1 MAKRK
6 NINNKLEILK
16 EYTEENF
23 LISLTN
29 KGIYNRALKDFKNIK
44 NIKIEEAEDKI
55 KISFDNIEIFF
66 TESIKETKCN
76 CPSQNICKHII
87 IALLYIKEYSKSFEN
102 KNSKNKKINKI
113 PNKNI
118 FEELNN
124 SKKIKIK
131 KKEKIIDDNILNIS
145 KSFIENIFAKG
156 FYACNEKDFDKAE
169 QIATKLNINNMPELS
184 KLFRSL
190 SRNIEAMLNK
200 KILFNKIFTMHT
212 ISKIYNTIRAIE
224 NAKKN
229 KDDKTFK
236 LLTGEIKSEY
246 IGENS
251 GEFIGLGAYP
261 LISSSYLG
269 LTSILYNL
277 NSKKIY
283 FFSHVV
289 PIFYDNSKNSYDDI
303 LYNYRKKIHWENN
316 ISIEDISKH
325 KIKLTNYKINNE
337 ERISDSKK
345 TSAILNKRIDYN
357 FLKNIIKDCNLFIS
371 NYDDLKN
378 IDFKYNYF
386 NNKNKVKFFI
396 VEFQKIENINFDKV
410 NQILFFDIINNN
422 QSLTLNIKYNLI
434 NSKGFDYIK
443 NYKNS
448 KLDKNKFMVFSA
460 IEKLKYFPIS
470 VININSVINIFF
482 EN

>member
-1 MAKRK
+1 MTKRK

-66 TESIKETKCN
+66 TEDIKETTCN
-76 CPSQNICKHII
+76 CPSQKICKHII
-87 IALLYIKEYSKSFEN
+87 IALLYIKELTKDFKIEIPNEKNFEEIKDAKN
-102 KNSKNKKINKI
+102 KNTKKLKEKN
-113 PNKNI
+113 
-118 FEELNN
+118 
-124 SKKIKIK
+124 
-131 KKEKIIDDNILNIS
+131 KIIDYNILNIS

-156 FYACNEKDFDKAE
+156 FYSCNEKDFDKAE

-190 SRNIEAMLNK
+190 SRSIDAMLNK

-236 LLTGEIKSEY
+236 LLTGKIKSEY

-289 PIFYDNSKNSYDDI
+289 PTFYDNSKNSYDDI

-371 NYDDLKN
+371 NYNDLKN

>member
-1 MAKRK
+1 MTKRK

-66 TESIKETKCN
+66 TEDIKETTCN
-76 CPSQNICKHII
+76 CPSQKICKHII
-87 IALLYIKEYSKSFEN
+87 IALLYIKELTKDFKIEIPNEKNFEEIKDAKN
-102 KNSKNKKINKI
+102 KNTKKLKEKN
-113 PNKNI
+113 
-118 FEELNN
+118 
-124 SKKIKIK
+124 
-131 KKEKIIDDNILNIS
+131 KIIDYNILNIS
-145 KSFIENIFAKG
+145 KNFIENIFAKG

-190 SRNIEAMLNK
+190 SRSIDAMLNK

-212 ISKIYNTIRAIE
+212 ISKIYNAIGAIE

-246 IGENS
+246 IDENS

-289 PIFYDNSKNSYDDI
+289 PTFYDNSKNSYDDI
-303 LYNYRKKIHWENN
+303 LYNYRKKNHLENN

-378 IDFKYNYF
+378 IDFEYNYF

-410 NQILFFDIINNN
+410 NQILFFNIINNN
-422 QSLTLNIKYNLI
+422 QSLTLNIKYNHI